1 VQLFRNLDTIPPE
14 LRGGALTIGNF
25 DGVHRGHARLMKRL
39 QATANELS
47 GPAVVFTFDPH
58 PVRLLRPHAAPPPLT
73 WSERKAD
80 LLDELGIDAM
90 VAFRTDEAF
99 LALSPQQF
107 FQRVVRERLDARAV
121 IEGPNFFFGHNRS
134 GNVALLQRMCDEA
147 GIRLEIVE
155 PLQVDGEYVSSSRI
169 RNLVS
174 GGDLQLASKLL
185 THPYRIRGL
194 VTHGDARGEKIGF
207 PTANL
212 EAIDTLLPA
221 VGVYAG
227 RAYANDGTWP
237 AAVNIGPNPTFGEHS
252 LKVEVHLLDFEGSLY
267 GAVLEVDFLSRLRDI
282 RPFDSVDELVQQL
295 HRDVEATRQVARAE
309 QASES

>member
-1 VQLFRNLDTIPPE
+1 VQLYRDLNTLPPE

-39 QATANELS
+39 QATAREVA

-73 WSERKAD
+73 WSERKAE
-80 LLDELGIDAM
+80 LLQELGIDAM

-99 LALSPQQF
+99 LALSAEQF

-134 GNVALLQRMCDEA
+134 GNVDLLRRLCDEA
-147 GIRLEIVE
+147 EIRLEIVE
-155 PLQVDGEYVSSSRI
+155 PLQEDGAYVSSSRI
-169 RNLVS
+169 RDLVS
-174 GGDLQLASKLL
+174 GGNLQLASKLL

-194 VTHGDARGEKIGF
+194 VTHGDARGAKIGF

-221 VGVYAG
+221 VGVYVG
-227 RAYANDGTWP
+227 RAYASAGTWP

-252 LKVEVHLLDFEGSLY
+252 LKVEIHLLDFEGSLY

-282 RPFDSVDELVQQL
+282 RPFASVDELVQQL
-295 HRDVEATRQVARAE
+295 HRDVEATRQIVRGERAT
-309 QASES
+309 ES